1 MDEEKERLERK
12 KTYQEILNASTVGMA
27 LVSGVVIG
35 GAMGYFLDNWL
46 NTSPWL
52 LFIFIVFGFIAGI
65 KNAFYYMK
73 KAGIKLESLKD
84 DKKDK
89 DIS

>member
-65 KNAFYYMK
+65 KNAFYYMQ

>member
-35 GAMGYFLDNWL
+35 GAMGFFLDNWL